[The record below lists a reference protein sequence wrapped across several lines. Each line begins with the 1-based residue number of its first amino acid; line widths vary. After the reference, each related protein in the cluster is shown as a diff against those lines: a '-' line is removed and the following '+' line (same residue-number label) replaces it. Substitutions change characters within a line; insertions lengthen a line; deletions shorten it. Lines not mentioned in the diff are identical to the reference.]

1 MKYRFNNCLSITTL
15 FCFTLLFSCEKE
27 IPLDAEQKEPRI
39 VVNSIFGDGDTI
51 YVHVSE
57 SRDVLFEGDLPN
69 LTTAVVKLQDI
80 NGNQL
85 GDFTHLGDGIYKLT
99 NYLPVVGQT
108 YQLVVTNT
116 GFDQVNAQTQTPS
129 VITISTIDT
138 LRKNDE
144 MDYAI
149 KFSDDPSITN
159 YYAIAI
165 EKISIFDDG
174 FGGYEIYS
182 DYYFETAE
190 IFTQNGSTDVDGT
203 KYGSIF
209 LFSDATFS
217 GGQCVFDASNYIPVE
232 SSDSLIVV
240 VSLMSLSEDYFK
252 YKLSLEKYQE
262 TAGDPFA
269 QPVQVYSNVEN
280 GFGIFGGY
288 SVYRDSIFFE

>member
-1 MKYRFNNCLSITTL
+1 MRFFLITAAL
-15 FCFTLLFSCEKE
+15 AFTLISCEKE
-27 IPLDAEQKEPRI
+27 IPLDAEQKVPRI

-69 LTTAVVKLQDI
+69 LTNAIVKLQDV
-80 NGNQL
+80 NGNTL
-85 GDFTHLGDGIYKLT
+85 GDFTHQGEGIYKLN
-99 NYLPVVGQT
+99 NYLPVAGQT
-108 YQLVVTNT
+108 YHLNVTHA
-116 GFDQVNAQTQTPS
+116 GFDPVDAQTQTPS
-129 VITISTIDT
+129 VITINSTDT

-144 MDYAI
+144 MNYSI
-149 KFSDDPSITN
+149 KFSDNASTTN

-165 EKISIFDDG
+165 EKIIIGDF
-174 FGGYEIYS
+174 YQYS
-182 DYYFETAE
+182 DYYFETSE
-190 IFTQNGSTDVDGT
+190 IFTQNGSADVDGT

-209 LFSDATFS
+209 LFSDATFN
-217 GGQCVFDASNYIPVE
+217 GGQCIFDASTYNPAQ
-232 SSDSLIVV
+232 STDSTIVV

-288 SVYRDSIFFE
+288 SVYRDSLFFE

>member
-1 MKYRFNNCLSITTL
+1 MRLYLITTL
-15 FCFTLLFSCEKE
+15 LTFTLLSCEKE
-27 IPLDAEQKEPRI
+27 IPLDADQKEPRI

-57 SRDVLFEGDLPN
+57 SRDVLYEGVLPN
-69 LTTAVVKLQDI
+69 ITTANLKLTDAS
-80 NGNQL
+80 GNIL
-85 GDFTHLGDGIYKLT
+85 GDFAHQGDGVYKLS
-99 NYLPVVGQT
+99 NYLPIAGQT
-108 YQLVVTNT
+108 YRLIVTNT
-116 GFDQVNAQTQTPS
+116 GFDQVEAQTQTPS
-129 VITISTIDT
+129 VIAISAADT

-144 MDYAI
+144 MNYSI
-149 KFSDDPSITN
+149 KFSDDPSTTN

-165 EKISIFDDG
+165 EKIVIGEDG
-174 FGGYEIYS
+174 FGGYYMYS
-182 DYYFETAE
+182 DYYFETNE
-190 IFTQNGSTDVDGT
+190 IFTQNGSADVDGT

-217 GGQCVFDASNYIPVE
+217 GGQCVFDASSYIPVE
-232 SSDSLIVV
+232 STDSTIVV

>member
-1 MKYRFNNCLSITTL
+1 MKYRFNYCLSITTL

-27 IPLDAEQKEPRI
+27 IPLDAEQKVPRI

-57 SRDVLFEGDLPN
+57 SRDVLYEGDLPN
-69 LTTAVVKLQDI
+69 LTTAVVKLQDA
-80 NGNQL
+80 NGNTL
-85 GDFTHLGDGIYKLT
+85 GDFTHLGDGIYKLA
-99 NYLPVVGQT
+99 NYIPVAGQT
-108 YQLVVTNT
+108 YSLLVSNT
-116 GFDQVNAQTQTPS
+116 GFDQVEAQTKTPA
-129 VITISTIDT
+129 VITISSTDT

-144 MDYAI
+144 MNYSI

-165 EKISIFDDG
+165 EQITIGDFYKF
-174 FGGYEIYS
+174 S
-182 DYYFETAE
+182 DYYFETSE
-190 IFTQNGSTDVDGT
+190 IFTQNGSADVDGT

-217 GGQCVFDASNYIPVE
+217 GGQCDFDASNYVPAE
-232 SSDSLIVV
+232 SIDSTIIV

-288 SVYRDSIFFE
+288 SVYRDTLFFE

>member
-1 MKYRFNNCLSITTL
+1 MKPI
-15 FCFTLLFSCEKE
+15 LLTALLGLTIISCEKE

-69 LTTAVVKLQDI
+69 LTTADVKLQDV
-80 NGNQL
+80 NGNVL
-85 GDFTHLGDGIYKLT
+85 GNFTHQGDGVYKLNGYT
-99 NYLPVVGQT
+99 ASTGQE
-108 YQLVVTNT
+108 YILIVSNN
-116 GFDQVNAQTQTPS
+116 GFKEVYAQTKTPYAN
-129 VITISTIDT
+129 VISNIDT
-138 LRKNDE
+138 VRQGNE
-144 MDYAI
+144 MNYAI
-149 KFSDDPSITN
+149 KFTDPSVTN
-159 YYAIAI
+159 YYAVAI
-165 EKISIFDDG
+165 EQITIGEDG
-174 FGGYEIYS
+174 FGGYYMYS
-182 DYYFETAE
+182 DYYFETSE
-190 IFTQNGSTDVDGT
+190 IFTQNGSADVDGT

-209 LFSDATFS
+209 LFSDATFN
-217 GGQCVFDASNYIPVE
+217 GGQCVFDASTYVPIE
-232 SSDSLIVV
+232 SFDSTIVV

-288 SVYRDSIFFE
+288 SVYRDTLFFE